1 MRLFDVKGF
10 TFHIIKWAKINIFV
24 NFKGVLSLRIN
35 LQMYTLHES
44 FQMTAAILASELL
57 SIFSQ
62 NIKYL
67 IPL

>member
-10 TFHIIKWAKINIFV
+10 TFHIIKWAKINIFGKFSSIV
-24 NFKGVLSLRIN
+24 KDKFTNVYFAWILSNDCCYIG
-35 LQMYTLHES
+35 M
-44 FQMTAAILASELL
+44 ASGLL

>member
-24 NFKGVLSLRIN
+24 NFKGILLLRIN
-35 LQMYTLHES
+35 LQTYTLHES
-44 FQMTAAILASELL
+44 FQMTTGILASGLL
-57 SIFSQ
+57 GIFSQ